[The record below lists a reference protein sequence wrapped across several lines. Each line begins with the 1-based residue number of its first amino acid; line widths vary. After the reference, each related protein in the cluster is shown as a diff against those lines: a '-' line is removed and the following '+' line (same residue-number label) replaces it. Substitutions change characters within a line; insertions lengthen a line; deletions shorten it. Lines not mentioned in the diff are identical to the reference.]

1 MTQPTLSQIL
11 ITRHLGD
18 ILAAYIQVSSAP
30 LKKPSTVDQKSVD
43 QTSVEQK
50 SVDETSFDQKP
61 INETSLDQKSV
72 DETSVDQKSGDE
84 KSEFV
89 MTSELFDR
97 FTRDQ
102 ADFGARLKS
111 IIEKVNFAF
120 DTFLLCHFVMCNWQI
135 FILSFK
141 LAL

>member
-1 MTQPTLSQIL
+1 MSQPTLSQIL

-18 ILAAYIQVSSAP
+18 ILAAYIQLSSAP
-30 LKKPSTVDQKSVD
+30 LKKPSPLDQKSVD
-43 QTSVEQK
+43 QTSV
-50 SVDETSFDQKP
+50 DQKP
-61 INETSLDQKSV
+61 IDETSVDQKSV

-120 DTFLLCHFVMCNWQI
+120 YTFFA
-135 FILSFK
+135 
-141 LAL
+141 LAFL

>member
-1 MTQPTLSQIL
+1 MSQPTLSQIL

-18 ILAAYIQVSSAP
+18 ILAAYIQLSSAP
-30 LKKPSTVDQKSVD
+30 LKKPSPVDQKSVD
-43 QTSVEQK
+43 QTSVDQKPVDETSVDQK
-50 SVDETSFDQKP
+50 SVDETSVDQKSGD
-61 INETSLDQKSV
+61 ETSVDQKSV

-120 DTFLLCHFVMCNWQI
+120 YNL
-135 FILSFK
+135 
-141 LAL
+141 